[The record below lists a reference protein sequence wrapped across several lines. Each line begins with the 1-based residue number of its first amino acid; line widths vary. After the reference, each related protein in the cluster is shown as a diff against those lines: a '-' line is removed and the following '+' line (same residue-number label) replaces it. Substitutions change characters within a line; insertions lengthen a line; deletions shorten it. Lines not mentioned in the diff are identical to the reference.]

1 MSETQTQG
9 TTTAQTQTQGTT
21 GAPAAQELAGRY
33 SHAMIGVFGT
43 PQRVLVRGEGIRVWD
58 ADGNEYLDL
67 LGGIAVNALGHA
79 HPDVVAALTKQ
90 ASTLAHVS
98 NFFATPTQ
106 IELAERLLRLAKAP
120 EGSGVFFTNSGAES
134 NETAFKIARRTGR
147 PRILALEKS
156 FHGRTMGALALTHKE
171 AYRAPFEP
179 LPGGVEFLP
188 AGDVDALEAALAPGD
203 VAALVLEPI
212 QGEAGVLPLG
222 EEYLRAARELTSR
235 HGTLLI
241 LDEVQTGVGRTGEWF
256 AHQAIEGL
264 QPDVM
269 TLAKGLG
276 GGFPIGAALTFGEH
290 ATGLLGPGQHG
301 TTFGGNPLGAAVSLA
316 VLGAI
321 AEDGLLEAAR
331 TLGAQLQAR
340 ILELAARDPRIT
352 GVRGAGLLQGIAL
365 AEPIAPQ
372 VVAAA
377 LEQGFIL
384 NAANPSTLRLAP
396 PLIITDEEL
405 DTFVEALPALLDAA
419 ERAADTTDEKRS

>member
-1 MSETQTQG
+1 MSETQTQD
-9 TTTAQTQTQGTT
+9 TTPQGTT
-21 GAPAAQELAGRY
+21 PQGAQELAGRY
-33 SHAMIGVFGT
+33 SRSMIGVFGT
-43 PQRVLVRGEGIRVWD
+43 PQRVLVRGEGTHVWD
-58 ADGNEYLDL
+58 ADGKEYLDL

-79 HPDVVAALTKQ
+79 HPDVVAAMTKQ
-90 ASTLAHVS
+90 AGTLVHVS

-106 IELAERLLRLAKAP
+106 IELAERLLQLAKAP
-120 EGSGVFFTNSGAES
+120 EGSGVFFTNSGTES
-134 NETAFKIARRTGR
+134 NEAAFKIARRTGR

-188 AGDVDALEAALAPGD
+188 AGDVAALEAALAPGD

-212 QGEAGVLPLG
+212 QGEAGVLPLT
-222 EEYLRAARELTSR
+222 EEYLRAARELTAR
-235 HGTLLI
+235 HGALLI

-276 GGFPIGAALTFGEH
+276 GGFPIGAVLTFGEH
-290 ATGLLGPGQHG
+290 ATGLLSPGQHG

-316 VLGAI
+316 VLGTL
-321 AEDGLLEAAR
+321 AEDGLLGKAR
-331 TLGAQLQAR
+331 TLGTQLQAR
-340 ILELAARDPRIT
+340 ILELAGRDPRIT
-352 GVRGAGLLQGIAL
+352 GVRGTGLLQGITL
-365 AEPIAPQ
+365 AAPIAPQ

-377 LEQGFIL
+377 LEHGFIL

-405 DTFVEALPALLDAA
+405 GSFVEALPALLDAA
-419 ERAADTTDEKRS
+419 EQAAASTTDEKRS